1 MRVFGEHVLV
11 LVGHSFDGEGPY
23 LQLADMDAREQVR
36 YHVFGK
42 TFSLARLPQRRCAGR
57 YNLAT
62 GKREVCPLNVELPP
76 DSKDDSCPAC
86 MEATGF
92 NPSFYYAALVSPQQR
107 AYNETPHYNYL
118 AYFAPGFVKA
128 GISAE
133 ARGVRRLLDQGARA
147 ARIVGRFENAYD
159 ARELEAALC
168 AQRGIYETMR
178 ASKKMEL
185 LANARF
191 GFEEACRELDAA
203 AAKVDLTAFGGRPLF
218 REVDAVERTD
228 GGHIASNEA
237 ANTSIVSP
245 DASSAAS
252 EVVASFGSS
261 RLANASSASSA
272 AIAFA
277 KTPLDADMARLGCG
291 AQHAYFDFTSECFG
305 GATAPSCDTM
315 QLVDAGEDVYAGRCV
330 GMVGSTLVLEQGG
343 VNYLASLAGWE
354 SHVVGLSENEVLRE
368 YDFAPMQ
375 MSLL

>member
-1 MRVFGEHVLV
+1 MRVFGGHVLV
-11 LVGHSFDGEGPY
+11 LAGHSFDEEGPY

-36 YHVFGK
+36 YHVLGK
-42 TFSLARLPQRRCAGR
+42 TFSLARLPQRRCTGR
-57 YNLAT
+57 YSLLT
-62 GKREVCPLNVELPP
+62 GEREVCPLNVELSP

-133 ARGVRRLLDQGARA
+133 VRGIRRLLDQGARA
-147 ARIVGRFENAYD
+147 ARIVGRFVNAYD

-168 AQRGIYETMR
+168 AQPGIYETMR

-185 LANARF
+185 LANTRF
-191 GFEEACRELDAA
+191 DFEEACRELDAA
-203 AAKVDLTAFGGRPLF
+203 AAKVDLAAFGSRPLF
-218 REVDAVERTD
+218 GEAVDAVECAD
-228 GGHIASNEA
+228 GGHAASSTAVDSPIAS
-237 ANTSIVSP
+237 S
-245 DASSAAS
+245 DASPAVP
-252 EVVASFGSS
+252 E
-261 RLANASSASSA
+261 
-272 AIAFA
+272 
-277 KTPLDADMARLGCG
+277 KTPLDDGMARLGRG
-291 AQHAYFDFTSECFG
+291 AQRTYFDFTSDYFG
-305 GATAPSCDTM
+305 GAAAPSCDTM

-330 GMVGSTLVLEQGG
+330 GVVGSTLVLEQGG
-343 VNYLASLAGWE
+343 ANYLASLAGWE
-354 SHVVGLSENEVLRE
+354 SHVVELLEGEVLRE